1 MVAHSGARFRCG
13 GGVGRSVV
21 AIVTSASLSWWLPAM
36 VGECCRWECAGC
48 GQYGWVQ
55 MDCPPQSFSDEFGS
69 PGTLRTMFVPGNSTW
84 HCSV

>member
-36 VGECCRWECAGC
+36 VGHG
-48 GQYGWVQ
+48 GG
-55 MDCPPQSFSDEFGS
+55 
-69 PGTLRTMFVPGNSTW
+69 
-84 HCSV
+84 